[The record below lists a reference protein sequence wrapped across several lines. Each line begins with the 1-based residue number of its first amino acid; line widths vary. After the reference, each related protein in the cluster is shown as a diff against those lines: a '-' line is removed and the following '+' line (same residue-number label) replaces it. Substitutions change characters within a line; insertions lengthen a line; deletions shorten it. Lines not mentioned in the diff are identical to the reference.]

1 MAKPDIDK
9 QIEQIRER
17 LIVLNREVLVCPQ
30 PTPAK
35 KKRSHTFLTLI
46 CAVLFFLH
54 PATDTF
60 DELGPFVSL
69 PSSKPALA
77 YSSDRDLDS
86 LQARGEFSDKVTLT
100 ISKSELWPVRIPS
113 APEVRYASSKIKL
126 ATPTAKPQYAEAVE
140 QGPTIDQLTFQV
152 LKQKPN
158 TATNAKLDTENLYVE
173 IDDLDETVIAV
184 VDKSDQKLHLYEN
197 GLKKHSWEVSTARK
211 GKVTPT
217 GTWNAQWLSKYHKS
231 SIYNNAPMPYSIFYN
246 GNFAIHGTDQIGRL
260 GTPASSGC
268 VRLHPENAAV
278 LYAMVERVGRS
289 DFAVRVIE

>member
-17 LIVLNREVLVCPQ
+17 LVILNREVLVCPQ
-30 PTPAK
+30 PTPA

-69 PSSKPALA
+69 QSSKPALA

-86 LQARGEFSDKVTLT
+86 LQARGEFADKVTLT
-100 ISKSELWPVRIPS
+100 ISTSELWPLKIPS
-113 APEVRYASSKIKL
+113 APEVRYASSKIKP
-126 ATPTAKPQYAEAVE
+126 ATPPAKPQYAEAVE
-140 QGPTIDQLTFQV
+140 QVPTIDQLTFQV

-158 TATNAKLDTENLYVE
+158 TGTNAKLDTENLYVE

-231 SIYNNAPMPYSIFYN
+231 SIYNNAPMPHSIFYN

>member
-17 LIVLNREVLVCPQ
+17 LIVLNRETIVCPQ

-35 KKRSHTFLTLI
+35 RGSHTFFVLVCT
-46 CAVLFFLH
+46 VLFFLF
-54 PATDTF
+54 PASDTF
-60 DELGPFVSL
+60 DELGPIIGVQSTNLTLTYFSNRDPDSLKSRDKFTDKAPLTVYTKQLWPLSAPGVPEMRYAPSKIELVSPSAKLQYFVS
-69 PSSKPALA
+69 
-77 YSSDRDLDS
+77 
-86 LQARGEFSDKVTLT
+86 
-100 ISKSELWPVRIPS
+100 
-113 APEVRYASSKIKL
+113 
-126 ATPTAKPQYAEAVE
+126 AEE
-140 QGPTIDQLTFQV
+140 GPTIDLLTFQV
-152 LKQKPN
+152 PKQESDIVRHTKLN
-158 TATNAKLDTENLYVE
+158 TEGLYAE
-173 IDDLDETVIAV
+173 IDDLDETIIAV

-217 GTWNAQWLSKYHKS
+217 GTWNAQWLSKHHKS

-278 LYAMVERVGRS
+278 LYAMVEQVGKS
-289 DFAVRVIE
+289 NFAVRVIE

>member
-17 LIVLNREVLVCPQ
+17 LIVLNREAIVCSQ
-30 PTPAK
+30 PNPAK
-35 KKRSHTFLTLI
+35 GRSNTFLTLI
-46 CAVLFFLH
+46 CAVLFFLY

-69 PSSKPALA
+69 QLTEPALT
-77 YSSDRDLDS
+77 YSSNRDLDS
-86 LQARGEFSDKVTLT
+86 IQARNEFTDKATVTIT
-100 ISKSELWPVRIPS
+100 TSELWPLRIPS
-113 APEVRYASSKIKL
+113 APEVRYASSKIELISPPAKL
-126 ATPTAKPQYAEAVE
+126 QYSVSVE
-140 QGPTIDQLTFQV
+140 EGSTIDQSTFEV
-152 LKQKPN
+152 LKQKPDTGTHTKLN
-158 TATNAKLDTENLYVE
+158 TEGLYAE
-173 IDDLDETVIAV
+173 IDDLDETIIAV

>member
-1 MAKPDIDK
+1 MAKPNIEK

-17 LIVLNREVLVCPQ
+17 LIVLNREAIVCQQ
-30 PTPAK
+30 PNPAK
-35 KKRSHTFLTLI
+35 RRSHTFLTLI
-46 CAVLFFLH
+46 CVVLFFLY

-69 PSSKPALA
+69 QLTEPALT
-77 YSSDRDLDS
+77 YSSNRDLDS
-86 LQARGEFSDKVTLT
+86 IQARGEFTDKATLT
-100 ISKSELWPVRIPS
+100 ISKSKLWPLRIPS
-113 APEVRYASSKIKL
+113 APEMRYASSKIKF
-126 ATPTAKPQYAEAVE
+126 ATPPAKPQYAEAVE

-152 LKQKPN
+152 PDQEP
-158 TATNAKLDTENLYVE
+158 ATKMHVKLDTEGLFAE
-173 IDDLDETVIAV
+173 ISDLDETIIAV

-217 GTWNAQWLSKYHKS
+217 GTWNAQWLSKHHKS

-278 LYAMVERVGRS
+278 LYAMVEQVGKS

>member
-17 LIVLNREVLVCPQ
+17 LVILNREVLVCPQ
-30 PTPAK
+30 PTPA

-46 CAVLFFLH
+46 CAVLFFLY
-54 PATDTF
+54 PAKDTF

-69 PSSKPALA
+69 QSSKPALA
-77 YSSDRDLDS
+77 YSSNRDLDS
-86 LQARGEFSDKVTLT
+86 LQTRGEFTDKATLT
-100 ISKSELWPVRIPS
+100 ISTSELWPLRIPS
-113 APEVRYASSKIKL
+113 APEMRYASSKIKF
-126 ATPTAKPQYAEAVE
+126 ATPPAKPQYAEAVE
-140 QGPTIDQLTFQV
+140 QGPTIDQSIFKV
-152 LKQKPN
+152 LKQKPD
-158 TATNAKLDTENLYVE
+158 TGTHTKLKTEGLYAE
-173 IDDLDETVIAV
+173 IDDLNETIIAV

-197 GLKKHSWEVSTARK
+197 GLKKHSWDVSTARK
-211 GKVTPT
+211 DKVTPT
-217 GTWNAQWLSKYHKS
+217 GTWNAQWLSKHHKS

-260 GTPASSGC
+260 GTPVSSGC

-278 LYAMVERVGRS
+278 LYAMVEQAGKS

>member
-17 LIVLNREVLVCPQ
+17 LVVLNREVLVCPQ

-35 KKRSHTFLTLI
+35 KRSHTFLTLI
-46 CAVLFFLH
+46 CAMLFFLI

-69 PSSKPALA
+69 QSSKPALA

-86 LQARGEFSDKVTLT
+86 LQALGEFADKVTLT
-100 ISKSELWPVRIPS
+100 ISKSELWPLRIPS

-126 ATPTAKPQYAEAVE
+126 ATPPAKPQYAEAVE

-158 TATNAKLDTENLYVE
+158 TGTNAKLDTENLYVE
-173 IDDLDETVIAV
+173 IDDLDETIIAV

-211 GKVTPT
+211 GKATPT

-246 GNFAIHGTDQIGRL
+246 GNFAIHGTDQIDRL

>member
-1 MAKPDIDK
+1 
-9 QIEQIRER
+9 
-17 LIVLNREVLVCPQ
+17 
-30 PTPAK
+30 
-35 KKRSHTFLTLI
+35 
-46 CAVLFFLH
+46 VLFFLY

-69 PSSKPALA
+69 LSTEPILT

-86 LQARGEFSDKVTLT
+86 LQAPGKFTDEATLT
-100 ISKSELWPVRIPS
+100 ISTIELWPLRIPS
-113 APEVRYASSKIKL
+113 APEMRYASSKIKF
-126 ATPTAKPQYAEAVE
+126 ATPPAKPQYAEAVE
-140 QGPTIDQLTFQV
+140 HGPTIDQLTFHVPEQEPDTKTYV
-152 LKQKPN
+152 KL
-158 TATNAKLDTENLYVE
+158 NAEGLSAE
-173 IDDLDETVIAV
+173 IDDLDETIIAV
-184 VDKSDQKLHLYEN
+184 VDKSDQKLHLYKN

-217 GTWNAQWLSKYHKS
+217 GTWNAQWLSKHHKS

-278 LYAMVERVGRS
+278 LYAMVEQVGKSNFAIRV
-289 DFAVRVIE
+289 VE

>member
-17 LIVLNREVLVCPQ
+17 LVVLNREVLVCPQ

-35 KKRSHTFLTLI
+35 KRSHTFLTLI
-46 CAVLFFLH
+46 CAMLFFLV

-60 DELGPFVSL
+60 DDLGPFVSL
-69 PSSKPALA
+69 QSSKPALA

-86 LQARGEFSDKVTLT
+86 LQALGEFADKVTLT
-100 ISKSELWPVRIPS
+100 ISTSELWPLRIPS

-126 ATPTAKPQYAEAVE
+126 TTPPARPQYAEAVE

-158 TATNAKLDTENLYVE
+158 TGTNAKLDTENLYVE

-211 GKVTPT
+211 GKATPT

-246 GNFAIHGTDQIGRL
+246 GNFAIHGTDQIDRL

>member
-1 MAKPDIDK
+1 MAKRDIDK

-17 LIVLNREVLVCPQ
+17 LVVLNREAIVCMQ

-35 KKRSHTFLTLI
+35 RRSHTFLTLI
-46 CAVLFFLH
+46 CTVLFFLY
-54 PATDTF
+54 PRTDTF

-69 PSSKPALA
+69 QSTEPALT

-86 LQARGEFSDKVTLT
+86 LQARGEFADKVTLT
-100 ISKSELWPVRIPS
+100 ISTSELWPLKIPS

-126 ATPTAKPQYAEAVE
+126 TTPPAKPQYAEAVE

-158 TATNAKLDTENLYVE
+158 TETNAKLDTENLYVE

-217 GTWNAQWLSKYHKS
+217 GTWNAQWLSKHHKS

-278 LYAMVERVGRS
+278 LYAMVEQVGKS

>member
-17 LIVLNREVLVCPQ
+17 LVILNREVLVCPQ
-30 PTPAK
+30 PTPA

-46 CAVLFFLH
+46 CAVLFFLY
-54 PATDTF
+54 PRTDTI
-60 DELGPFVSL
+60 DDLGPFVSVYSTNL
-69 PSSKPALA
+69 TLIYSNNQDPGSVQAL
-77 YSSDRDLDS
+77 YKFTDKTPLNISTTE
-86 LQARGEFSDKVTLT
+86 LQPLSA
-100 ISKSELWPVRIPS
+100 PS
-113 APEVRYASSKIKL
+113 APEMRYASSKIKFS
-126 ATPTAKPQYAEAVE
+126 TPPARPQYAEAVE
-140 QGPTIDQLTFQV
+140 QGPTIDQLTFHVPEQEPDTKTHV
-152 LKQKPN
+152 
-158 TATNAKLDTENLYVE
+158 KLDAEGLFAE
-173 IDDLDETVIAV
+173 INDLDETIIAV

-217 GTWNAQWLSKYHKS
+217 GTWNAQWLSKHHKS

-246 GNFAIHGTDQIGRL
+246 GNFAIHGTDHIGRL

-278 LYAMVERVGRS
+278 LYAMVEQVGKS

>member
-1 MAKPDIDK
+1 MAKRDIDK

-17 LIVLNREVLVCPQ
+17 LFVLNREAPVYPQ
-30 PTPAK
+30 PTPA

-69 PSSKPALA
+69 QSSKPALA

-86 LQARGEFSDKVTLT
+86 LQARGEFADKVTLT
-100 ISKSELWPVRIPS
+100 ISTSELWPLRIPS
-113 APEVRYASSKIKL
+113 APEVRYASSKIELVSPPAKL
-126 ATPTAKPQYAEAVE
+126 QYSVSVE
-140 QGPTIDQLTFQV
+140 EGPTIDQSTFKV
-152 LKQKPN
+152 LKQKPDTGTHTKLN
-158 TATNAKLDTENLYVE
+158 TESLYAE
-173 IDDLDETVIAV
+173 IDDLDETIIAV
-184 VDKSDQKLHLYEN
+184 VDKSDQKLHLYKN

-217 GTWNAQWLSKYHKS
+217 GTWNAQWLSKHHKS

-278 LYAMVERVGRS
+278 LYAMVEQVGKSNFAIRV
-289 DFAVRVIE
+289 VE

>member
-9 QIEQIRER
+9 QIKQIRER
-17 LIVLNREVLVCPQ
+17 LIVLNREAIVCSQ
-30 PTPAK
+30 PNPVK
-35 KKRSHTFLTLI
+35 RRSHTFLTLI
-46 CAVLFFLH
+46 CAVLFLLY

-69 PSSKPALA
+69 HLTEPALT
-77 YSSDRDLDS
+77 YSSNRDLDS
-86 LQARGEFSDKVTLT
+86 IQARNEFTDKTTVTIT
-100 ISKSELWPVRIPS
+100 TSELWSLSIPS
-113 APEVRYASSKIKL
+113 APKVRYASSKIELVSPPAKL
-126 ATPTAKPQYAEAVE
+126 QYSVSVE
-140 QGPTIDQLTFQV
+140 EGPTIDQSIFKV
-152 LKQKPN
+152 LKQKPDTGTHTKLN
-158 TATNAKLDTENLYVE
+158 TEGLYAE
-173 IDDLDETVIAV
+173 IDDLDETIIAV

-217 GTWNAQWLSKYHKS
+217 GTWNAKWLSKYHKS

-246 GNFAIHGTDQIGRL
+246 GNSAIHGTDQIGRL

-289 DFAVRVIE
+289 DFAVKVIE

>member
-1 MAKPDIDK
+1 MSKPDIDK

-17 LIVLNREVLVCPQ
+17 LVVLNREVLVCPQ
-30 PTPAK
+30 PTPA

-69 PSSKPALA
+69 QSSKPALA

-86 LQARGEFSDKVTLT
+86 LQARGEFADKVTLT
-100 ISKSELWPVRIPS
+100 ISTSELWPLRIPS
-113 APEVRYASSKIKL
+113 APEMRYASSKIKF
-126 ATPTAKPQYAEAVE
+126 ATPPAKPQYAEAVE

-158 TATNAKLDTENLYVE
+158 TGTNAKLDTENLYVE

>member
-17 LIVLNREVLVCPQ
+17 LVVLNREVLVCPQ
-30 PTPAK
+30 PTPA

-69 PSSKPALA
+69 QSSEPALA

-86 LQARGEFSDKVTLT
+86 LQARGEFADKVTLT
-100 ISKSELWPVRIPS
+100 ISTSELWPLRTPS

-126 ATPTAKPQYAEAVE
+126 TTPPAKPQYAEAVE
-140 QGPTIDQLTFQV
+140 QGPTIGQLTFQV

-158 TATNAKLDTENLYVE
+158 TETNAKLDTENLYVE

-246 GNFAIHGTDQIGRL
+246 GNFAIHGTDRIGRL

>member
-17 LIVLNREVLVCPQ
+17 LIVLNREAIVCSQ
-30 PTPAK
+30 PNPAK
-35 KKRSHTFLTLI
+35 RRSHTFLTLI
-46 CAVLFFLH
+46 CAVLFFLY
-54 PATDTF
+54 PETDTF

-69 PSSKPALA
+69 QLTEPALT
-77 YSSDRDLDS
+77 YSSNKDLDS
-86 LQARGEFSDKVTLT
+86 IQARNKFTDKATAT
-100 ISKSELWPVRIPS
+100 ITTSELWPLRIPS
-113 APEVRYASSKIKL
+113 APELHYASSKIELISPPAKL
-126 ATPTAKPQYAEAVE
+126 QYSVSVE
-140 QGPTIDQLTFQV
+140 EGSTIDQSTFEV
-152 LKQKPN
+152 LKQKPDTGTHTKLN
-158 TATNAKLDTENLYVE
+158 TEGLYAE
-173 IDDLDETVIAV
+173 IDDLDETIIAV

-278 LYAMVERVGRS
+278 LYAMVERVGKS

>member
-1 MAKPDIDK
+1 MAKPNIEK

-17 LIVLNREVLVCPQ
+17 LIVLNREAIVCQQ
-30 PTPAK
+30 PNPAK
-35 KKRSHTFLTLI
+35 RRSHTFLTLI
-46 CAVLFFLH
+46 CVVLFFLY

-69 PSSKPALA
+69 QLTEPALT
-77 YSSDRDLDS
+77 YSSNRDLDS
-86 LQARGEFSDKVTLT
+86 IQARGEFTDKATLT
-100 ISKSELWPVRIPS
+100 ISKSKLWPLRIPS
-113 APEVRYASSKIKL
+113 APEMRYASSKIKF
-126 ATPTAKPQYAEAVE
+126 ATPPAKPQYAEAVE
-140 QGPTIDQLTFQV
+140 QGPKIDQLTFQV
-152 LKQKPN
+152 PDQEP
-158 TATNAKLDTENLYVE
+158 ATKMHVKLDAEGLYSE
-173 IDDLDETVIAV
+173 IDDLDATIIAV

-217 GTWNAQWLSKYHKS
+217 GTWNAQWLSKHHKS

-278 LYAMVERVGRS
+278 LYAMVEQVGKS

>member
-1 MAKPDIDK
+1 
-9 QIEQIRER
+9 
-17 LIVLNREVLVCPQ
+17 
-30 PTPAK
+30 
-35 KKRSHTFLTLI
+35 
-46 CAVLFFLH
+46 VLFFLH

-69 PSSKPALA
+69 QSSKPALA

-86 LQARGEFSDKVTLT
+86 LQARGEFADKVTLT
-100 ISKSELWPVRIPS
+100 ISTSELWPLIIPS

-126 ATPTAKPQYAEAVE
+126 ATPPAKPQYAEAVE

-158 TATNAKLDTENLYVE
+158 TGTNAKLDTENLYVE

>member
-1 MAKPDIDK
+1 MARPDIDK
-9 QIEQIRER
+9 QIQQIRER
-17 LIVLNREVLVCPQ
+17 LVVLNREVLVCPQ

-35 KKRSHTFLTLI
+35 KRTHSVLTLI

-69 PSSKPALA
+69 QSSKPALA

-86 LQARGEFSDKVTLT
+86 LKARGEFADKVTLT
-100 ISKSELWPVRIPS
+100 ISTSELWPLRIPS

-126 ATPTAKPQYAEAVE
+126 TTPPARPQYAEAVE

-158 TATNAKLDTENLYVE
+158 TGTHMKLNTEGLYAE
-173 IDDLDETVIAV
+173 IDDLDETIIAV

>member
-9 QIEQIRER
+9 QIKQIRER
-17 LIVLNREVLVCPQ
+17 LIVLNREAIVCSQ
-30 PTPAK
+30 PNPAK
-35 KKRSHTFLTLI
+35 RRSHTFLTLI
-46 CAVLFFLH
+46 CAVLFLLY

-60 DELGPFVSL
+60 DELGPFVNL
-69 PSSKPALA
+69 QLTEPALT
-77 YSSDRDLDS
+77 YSSNRDLDS
-86 LQARGEFSDKVTLT
+86 IQVRNEFTDKTTVTIT
-100 ISKSELWPVRIPS
+100 RSELWPLRIPS
-113 APEVRYASSKIKL
+113 APEVRYASSKIELVSPPAKL
-126 ATPTAKPQYAEAVE
+126 QYSVSVE
-140 QGPTIDQLTFQV
+140 EGPTIDRSIFKV
-152 LKQKPN
+152 LKQKPDTGTHTKLN
-158 TATNAKLDTENLYVE
+158 TEGLYAE
-173 IDDLDETVIAV
+173 IDDLDETIIAV

>member
-1 MAKPDIDK
+1 MAKPNIDE

-17 LIVLNREVLVCPQ
+17 LIVLNREAIVCQQ
-30 PTPAK
+30 PNPAK
-35 KKRSHTFLTLI
+35 RRSHTFLTLI
-46 CAVLFFLH
+46 CVVLFFLY

-69 PSSKPALA
+69 QLTEPALT
-77 YSSDRDLDS
+77 YSSNRDLDS
-86 LQARGEFSDKVTLT
+86 IQARGEFTDKATLT
-100 ISKSELWPVRIPS
+100 ISKSKLWPLRIPS
-113 APEVRYASSKIKL
+113 APEMRYASSKIKF
-126 ATPTAKPQYAEAVE
+126 ATPPAKPQYAEAVE

-152 LKQKPN
+152 PDQEP
-158 TATNAKLDTENLYVE
+158 ATKMHVKLDTEGLFAE
-173 IDDLDETVIAV
+173 ISDLDETIIAV

-217 GTWNAQWLSKYHKS
+217 GTWNAQWLSKHHKS

-278 LYAMVERVGRS
+278 LYAMVEQVGKS